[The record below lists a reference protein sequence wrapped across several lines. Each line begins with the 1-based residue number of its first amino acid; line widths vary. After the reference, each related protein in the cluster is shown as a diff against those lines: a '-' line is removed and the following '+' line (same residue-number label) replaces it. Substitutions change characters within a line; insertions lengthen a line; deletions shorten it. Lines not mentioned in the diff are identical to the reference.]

1 MKDYCD
7 KICPKCGRLLESCSD
22 IICEICEKVA
32 EMQTWVP
39 EDIEYEK
46 EKKVF
51 TTKY

>member
-1 MKDYCD
+1 MMCENYC
-7 KICPKCGRLLESCSD
+7 IKCGKILDNCVDRV
-22 IICEICEKVA
+22 CEVCEKVA